1 MRWQCTLLQRWL
13 PEYPDG
19 DLPAFWRWRLQVHL
33 ERCPTCREEL
43 AALKE
48 VEATLQ
54 EAPVAD
60 PGPEFWSEF
69 SRQMHLKL
77 VQADQAGQMAPTPW
91 SPWWGRLPYLVGA
104 PALAGLLIWLAVGY
118 LNPQRPGPAPTAQMA
133 KSAPP
138 AATAPVTEMAK
149 EKSAAPA
156 AKMAATP
163 QALPPSDETKNF
175 IYASQRNG
183 NGGEEMA
190 PDDELDDLEATLAG
204 MTPQERDAFLK
215 KLSQHEK
222 DGSCLRKFSAI
233 AFA

>member
-1 MRWQCTLLQRWL
+1 
-13 PEYPDG
+13 
-19 DLPAFWRWRLQVHL
+19 VHL

-54 EAPVAD
+54 GAPLAD
-60 PGPEFWSEF
+60 PGPEFWTEF

-77 VQADQAGQMAPTPW
+77 VQADQAGQMAPMPR

-118 LNPQRPGPAPTAQMA
+118 LNQQRSGPGPTAQMA
-133 KSAPP
+133 KSAPS
-138 AATAPVTEMAK
+138 ATTVPVTEMAK
-149 EKSAAPA
+149 EKGAAPA
-156 AKMAATP
+156 AKMAAAP

-183 NGGEEMA
+183 HGGEEIA
-190 PDDELDDLEATLAG
+190 PDEELDDLEATLAG